1 MTEKTLKTCQSLL
14 SHLSV
19 HNKDDFVRILRGGG
33 SGSLLSCQGTPLVHL
48 RTVLKHG
55 RPVLT
60 VVLFHPVSVDLE
72 GGPVDHLPEGFNPV
86 GVEPGGMQG
95 QRLRRQ
101 LEAFQADQK
110 PDTDDGFSAELGR
123 TYFI

>member
-1 MTEKTLKTCQSLL
+1 
-14 SHLSV
+14 
-19 HNKDDFVRILRGGG
+19 
-33 SGSLLSCQGTPLVHL
+33 
-48 RTVLKHG
+48 
-55 RPVLT
+55 
-60 VVLFHPVSVDLE
+60 
-72 GGPVDHLPEGFNPV
+72 
-86 GVEPGGMQG
+86 MQG